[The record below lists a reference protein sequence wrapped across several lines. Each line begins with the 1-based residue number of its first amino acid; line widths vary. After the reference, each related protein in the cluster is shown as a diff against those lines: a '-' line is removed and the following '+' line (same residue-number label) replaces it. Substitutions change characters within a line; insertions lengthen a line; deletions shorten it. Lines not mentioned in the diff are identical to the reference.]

1 MFCGHNE
8 EDYMKEIGLVMK
20 ISEFGITSE
29 MIEDIAKS
37 TFILEG
43 GYNKLSYDEV
53 VNILKE
59 SM

>member
-1 MFCGHNE
+1 MAE
-8 EDYMKEIGLVMK
+8 ELTDYMKEIGLVMK

-29 MIEDIAKS
+29 MIEDVAKS

-43 GYNKLSYDEV
+43 GYKKLSYDEV